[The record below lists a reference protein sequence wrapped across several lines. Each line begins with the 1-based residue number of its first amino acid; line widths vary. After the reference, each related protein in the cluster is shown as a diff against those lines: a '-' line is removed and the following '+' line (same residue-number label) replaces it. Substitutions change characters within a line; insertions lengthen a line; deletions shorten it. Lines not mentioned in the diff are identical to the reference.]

1 MQRPEFP
8 PDLYTE
14 IPDLQT
20 YETILLAYRGSVA
33 HGTWERNTEPNSIDD
48 IDLMGVAVPGLDH
61 YFGLEQYGSRGTR
74 EIVRDPWDI
83 VLYEARKVISLL
95 MKGNPNVLSLLWL
108 PEDLYIHIAPA
119 GRHLIDARDLF
130 ATKAVYQPFRG
141 YAQGQLR
148 KMHADTFA
156 GYMGAKR
163 KALVEQHG
171 YDTKSAAHLIRLLR
185 QGCEFLL
192 TGEMEVQRGDAA
204 ELTAIK
210 HGKWPLSTVRAEAQV
225 LDARLT
231 EAYECSPLPEHPD
244 RRAVNQLAESVVGE
258 ALGI

>member
-14 IPDLQT
+14 IPDLQS

-33 HGTWERNTEPNSIDD
+33 HGTWEPNTDPKSIDD

-74 EIVRDPWDI
+74 EIARDPWDI
-83 VLYEARKVISLL
+83 VLYEARKVINLL

-108 PEDLYIHIAPA
+108 PDDLYIHVEPA
-119 GRHLIDARDLF
+119 GRRLVEGRSLF

-163 KALVEQHG
+163 KALVEAHG

-204 ELTAIK
+204 ELLAIK
-210 HGKWPLSTVRAEAQV
+210 HGKWPLSTVRAEAET
-225 LDARLT
+225 LDRRLT
-231 EAYECSPLPEHPD
+231 DCYKRSPLPDTPN
-244 RRAVNQLAESVVGE
+244 RAAVNVLAESVIGE